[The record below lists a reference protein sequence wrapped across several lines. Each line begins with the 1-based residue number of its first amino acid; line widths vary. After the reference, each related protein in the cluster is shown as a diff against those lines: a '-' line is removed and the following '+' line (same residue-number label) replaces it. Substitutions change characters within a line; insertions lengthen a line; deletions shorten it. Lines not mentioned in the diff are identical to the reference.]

1 MPVVYI
7 DLLFLMNFLMN
18 TVTLC
23 CTSMFLKRPASLIR
37 TALAAAILAV
47 YSSIMFFPNL
57 GVIYSLAG
65 KILILLLSV
74 RIAFPAKS
82 WGTLAKNTLLFFAVN
97 AVFGGIMFT
106 LIFATDF
113 GTKVGA
119 TVSNGEIYLNIP
131 ASAII
136 LSIIPAYC
144 AAFVISFIRRQNIKQ
159 NIHLAVMEIIFGAKK
174 IKTSAFA
181 DTGCKLCD
189 ITQRRSVVII
199 NKSCAKKLLPDKL
212 FASVN
217 NGITSG
223 LSEHQGRIFVL
234 PYSTID
240 KESGVLYGF
249 EADKL
254 IINDTEIKNCVIAV
268 AKYPLCDN
276 GQYNAIFNPDILLDT
291 DININ
296 STVQEAEEYTA
307 ASAERI

>member
-37 TALAAAILAV
+37 TAFAAAILAV

-74 RIAFPAKS
+74 RVAFGAKNL
-82 WGTLAKNTLLFFAVN
+82 GTLAKNALLFFAVN
-97 AVFGGIMFT
+97 AIFGGVMFA

-119 TVSNGEIYLNIP
+119 AVSNGEIYLNIP
-131 ASAII
+131 ASRIL

-144 AAFVISFIRRQNIKQ
+144 ATFVISFIRRQNIKQ
-159 NIHLAVMEIIFGAKK
+159 NMHLAVMEIIFETKK
-174 IKTSAFA
+174 IKIYAFA

-189 ITQRRSVVII
+189 ITQRRSAVII
-199 NKSCAKKLLPDKL
+199 SKSCAKKLLPDKI
-212 FASVN
+212 FAAIN
-217 NGITSG
+217 NGITND
-223 LSEHQGRIFVL
+223 LYKFEQRIFVL

-240 KESGVLYGF
+240 KEAGVLYGF

-254 IINDTEIKNCVIAV
+254 IINDTEIKNCVITV
-268 AKYPLCDN
+268 SKSPLCDN
-276 GQYNAIFNPDILLDT
+276 GQYNAIFNPDILPHT

-296 STVQEAEEYTA
+296 STVQRPEEDVLT
-307 ASAERI
+307 SAERI